1 MRTIDGPVVGAA
13 DVAAHAA
20 WPRLVCSRNAQEY
33 DPVSHVALFANI
45 PLNMI
50 FTNSAKLAIFLP
62 ARSASR

>member
-1 MRTIDGPVVGAA
+1 MLLPTRPGLDLSAVGML
-13 DVAAHAA
+13 
-20 WPRLVCSRNAQEY
+20 REY

-62 ARSASR
+62 ARSTSR